1 MNIHN
6 LITTENV
13 ALLSVIITLLIF
25 ILSRQAEVRYKKHE
39 DKKNQYIKLINL
51 MNKSMKKGVFEQNS
65 QGEII
70 PTNEQ
75 RDEFFD
81 VGSSL
86 LLYGSTGIYR
96 KYVFLENLQLIHRLN
111 VVDIIKII

>member
-39 DKKNQYIKLINL
+39 DKKKQYIKHILEISVTPGMKQKKIL
-51 MNKSMKKGVFEQNS
+51 MF
-65 QGEII
+65 
-70 PTNEQ
+70 
-75 RDEFFD
+75 
-81 VGSSL
+81 
-86 LLYGSTGIYR
+86 
-96 KYVFLENLQLIHRLN
+96 
-111 VVDIIKII
+111 